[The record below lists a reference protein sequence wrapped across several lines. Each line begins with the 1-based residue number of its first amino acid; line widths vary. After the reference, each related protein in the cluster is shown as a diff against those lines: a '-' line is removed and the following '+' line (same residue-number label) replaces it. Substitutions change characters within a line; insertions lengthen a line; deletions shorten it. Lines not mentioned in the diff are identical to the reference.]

1 MGWTQLHRYRGYS
14 HKEFFGQEFNSS
26 TCGQVLAAAG
36 SLHEVYLAYEKPDG
50 QVFGIVCL
58 IHWSPKERDGFNF
71 RYKEMTED
79 MGPCACNCPAK
90 ILDLLTDPPSNAWA
104 AEWRARCRANLAK
117 KTMMSK
123 IKVTIGTEFTYS
135 KKRYVIVGHSWRRN
149 WLVKNLDNGFN
160 YTIKSSYVRQAL
172 AEEVA

>member
-71 RYKEMTED
+71 RYKDMTED

-104 AEWRARCRANLAK
+104 AEWRARCRANLVQRIV
-117 KTMMSK
+117 TNR
-123 IKVTIGTEFTYS
+123 IKVAIGTHFTYGS
-135 KKRYVIVGHSWRRN
+135 YRYKVHAPWGQRQW
-149 WLVKNLDNGFN
+149 
-160 YTIKSSYVRQAL
+160 TIKRLDDGSLFSISRATVRRAL
-172 AEEVA
+172 AEEVQ